1 MGNFKPSKYQKAVY
15 TFIQKCKGNA
25 VVDAVAG
32 SGKSTTIVNA
42 LKIIPA
48 NKRVLFLAFNKS
60 IVEELKI
67 KIGNLPNVDIKTLH
81 SLGCSAIMKT
91 FRSNVDGSKYLSYV
105 NERIKSGVFS
115 PTIDLCGEQKADW
128 KSNILM
134 LIDLARV
141 NLISANGDIENVAE
155 KHNLM
160 LVDNEVDIV
169 KKSIAWGENETDR
182 IDFTDMVYFPNVKKL
197 NLFRYDWVFI
207 DECQDLNAAQRNLFL
222 QCIKPK
228 AGRFIAVGDPKQAIY
243 GFSGADANSFRLLKE
258 IPHTTRLPLSIC
270 YRCDSSIIDLAKSIV
285 PQIEARPMAP
295 AGEVNRD
302 CKIEDVQDGD
312 MILCRVTTPLV
323 ELCMKYISNGVKAY
337 VKGRDIGEN
346 LINMIKK
353 TNCKLMQ
360 DVFSRFH
367 RERGRIIGK
376 IVTKTHCSEAEAR
389 ENNLYKVFEDK
400 IKAIEIISSGLE
412 KSSEVVNRI
421 ESIFKDDQK
430 SGICLSTIHKAKGL
444 ESDRVF
450 IIRED
455 KMLLKHC
462 IMVPWMAEQEYNLV
476 YVAYTRAKHFLG
488 FIK

>member
-15 TFIQKCKGNA
+15 TFIQKCRGNA
-25 VVDAVAG
+25 VIDAVAG

-42 LKIIPA
+42 LKIIPT

-91 FRSNVDGSKYLSYV
+91 FHSNVDGSKYLSYV
-105 NERIKSGVFS
+105 NERIKSGVFQ
-115 PTIDLCGEQKADW
+115 PTIDLYGEQKADW

-141 NLISANGDIENVAE
+141 NLISSNRDIEDVAE

-160 LVDNEVDIV
+160 LIDNEVDIV

-182 IDFTDMVYFPNVKKL
+182 IDFTDMVYFPNIKKL
-197 NLFRYDWVFI
+197 SLFHYDWVFI

-228 AGRFIAVGDPKQAIY
+228 GGRFIAVGDPKQAIY

-258 IPHTTRLPLSIC
+258 IPHTARLPLSIC
-270 YRCDSSIIDLAKSIV
+270 YRCDSSIIDLAKNIV
-285 PQIEARPMAP
+285 PQIEARPLAP
-295 AGEVNRD
+295 MGEVNRD
-302 CKIEDVQDGD
+302 CKIEDVKDGD

-323 ELCMKYISNGVKAY
+323 ELCMRYISNGVKAY

-353 TNCKLMQ
+353 TNCKLIT
-360 DVFSRFH
+360 DVFSRFK
-367 RERGRIIGK
+367 REQGCIIGRI
-376 IVTKTHCSEAEAR
+376 VAKTHCSEAEAR
-389 ENNLYKVFEDK
+389 ENNSYKVFEDK
-400 IKAIEIISSGLE
+400 IKAIEIISEGLE

-455 KMLLKHC
+455 KMLLKYC
-462 IMVPWMAEQEYNLV
+462 MMVPWMAEQEYNLV